1 MGTSSKIDSTFFR
14 LGEVCSAV
22 IVVLLL
28 SHFYI
33 NASDDGRLIYTEI
46 ISVLEPVFS
55 ILLPISTNIWAPGRP
70 QHLLYLDLVHWGRF
84 WEALRIT

>member
-55 ILLPISTNIWAPGRP
+55 ILLPISTKYSFYAFPLNIII
-70 QHLLYLDLVHWGRF
+70 F
-84 WEALRIT
+84 ICSI